1 MSRFTGILVAAMA
14 ANLASLPVL
23 RAQEAEVR
31 QALDAT
37 LAAWNAGD
45 VDSFVPYFADDN
57 WGFYLDGGLLA
68 DAVSPQQMAALY
80 EAGLKPNFE
89 LRHVG
94 IAVYGNTAVSA
105 AYMVGSIDPGFEG
118 ETVQGTWRYTE
129 TRIKEGG
136 VWKIVQYHF
145 SPLTP

>member
-1 MSRFTGILVAAMA
+1 M
-14 ANLASLPVL
+14 
-23 RAQEAEVR
+23 R

-45 VDSFVPYFADDN
+45 VDGFVRYFADDS
-57 WGFYLDGGLLA
+57 WGFYLDGALLA
-68 DAVSPQQMAALY
+68 DGASLQQMAELY
-80 EAGLKPNFE
+80 EAGLKPNIE
-89 LRHVG
+89 LRHVA

-105 AYMVGSIDPGFEG
+105 AYMVGSIDPGFGG

-129 TRIKEGG
+129 TRINEGG
-136 VWKIVQYHF
+136 IWKIVQYHF